1 MTRRLP
7 FLNLRS
13 YVRRRVNWP
22 AQATPAGQRPM
33 PCRVKDISERGALLE
48 FSGRAPTTD
57 SLHLKIANIGFD
69 GNCVVKHRSSRVIGV
84 QF

>member
-1 MTRRLP
+1 MDIAGRKPIGFKLVN
-7 FLNLRS
+7 NLTLLAS
-13 YVRRRVNWP
+13 
-22 AQATPAGQRPM
+22 AQAT
-33 PCRVKDISERGALLE
+33 RGALLE

-69 GNCVVKHRSSRVIGV
+69 GDCVVKHRSSRVIGV